1 MIYTLV
7 HGKNCKDFVRID
19 DIKTKQDFEIHD
31 LIKSVLT
38 RKEYKPFIQSFNKT
52 ITESYLFNDIYFP
65 VQFWHDVKTKVREI
79 YGIDITL
86 NGDYTGVPNV
96 IEREQFDMFVSSLKL
111 PPKYQT
117 DSETYKYQQDC
128 VYNVLTNK
136 IGLIEI
142 GTSGGKTFITYLYVR
157 YILEHYTN
165 WVTTTSREI
174 KSNLQKGNRT
184 EEADKIL
191 VIVPSKQLAIQL
203 KQDFEEYSSL
213 EEKKVIV
220 ESIFAG
226 AKKTNNAHVICGTY
240 QTLCNYEPDFFEG
253 FRYIICDE
261 LHRAKAFSIK
271 SEIYGKIRNADFYF
285 GMTGTLPK
293 YNTLDYLH
301 ITAMFGNKLY
311 EKSVRSLI
319 DDGISV
325 DVDMNIIRIQ
335 YEGDDADY
343 SLALRER
350 GIIGTEKYRAE
361 KEFFQSN
368 EKRNA
373 LIIKLLKHYNSN
385 ALILV
390 DTLSY
395 CDNLYDLLVGAFG
408 DSREIHIINGQVK
421 NRQEII
427 DKMKQAKSD
436 FILIGTYGTMSTGV
450 SIPSIEQIYFVDG
463 GKSEIRIR
471 QSIGRGIRLNPGK
484 EKCKVFDFFDDLKG
498 SSFQKHARERLRIY
512 KEQKLPFKITTTTI

>member
-31 LIKSVLT
+31 LIRQVLT

-86 NGDYTGVPNV
+86 NGDYAGVPNV

-165 WVTTTSREI
+165 WATTTSREI
-174 KSNLQKGNRT
+174 KNNLQKGNRP

-226 AKKTNNAHVICGTY
+226 A
-240 QTLCNYEPDFFEG
+240 
-253 FRYIICDE
+253 
-261 LHRAKAFSIK
+261 
-271 SEIYGKIRNADFYF
+271 
-285 GMTGTLPK
+285 
-293 YNTLDYLH
+293 
-301 ITAMFGNKLY
+301 
-311 EKSVRSLI
+311 
-319 DDGISV
+319 
-325 DVDMNIIRIQ
+325 
-335 YEGDDADY
+335 
-343 SLALRER
+343 
-350 GIIGTEKYRAE
+350 
-361 KEFFQSN
+361 
-368 EKRNA
+368 
-373 LIIKLLKHYNSN
+373 
-385 ALILV
+385 
-390 DTLSY
+390 
-395 CDNLYDLLVGAFG
+395 
-408 DSREIHIINGQVK
+408 
-421 NRQEII
+421 
-427 DKMKQAKSD
+427 
-436 FILIGTYGTMSTGV
+436 
-450 SIPSIEQIYFVDG
+450 
-463 GKSEIRIR
+463 
-471 QSIGRGIRLNPGK
+471 
-484 EKCKVFDFFDDLKG
+484 
-498 SSFQKHARERLRIY
+498 
-512 KEQKLPFKITTTTI
+512 

>member
-1 MIYTLV
+1 MTFTLI

-52 ITESYLFNDIYFP
+52 ISESYLFNDIYFP
-65 VQFWHDVKTKVREI
+65 IQFWNDVKTKVHGI
-79 YGIDITL
+79 YSIDIEL
-86 NGDYTGVPNV
+86 IKDYGDVPNV

-111 PPKYQT
+111 PSKYQI

-128 VYNVLTNK
+128 VFNVLTNK

-142 GTSGGKTFITYLYVR
+142 GTSGGKTFITYLYIR

-165 WVTTTSREI
+165 WAKSSRKEI
-174 KSNLQKGNRT
+174 NDSLQNGNRP
-184 EEADKIL
+184 EIADKIL

-220 ESIFAG
+220 ESIFSG
-226 AKKTNNAHVICGTY
+226 SKKTDAAHVLCGTY
-240 QTLCNYEPDFFEG
+240 QTLCNYEVDFFEG
-253 FRYIICDE
+253 FRFVICDE
-261 LHRAKAFSIK
+261 LHRAKAYSIK
-271 SEIYGKIRNADFYF
+271 SEIFGKIRNADFFF

-301 ITAMFGNKLY
+301 ITAMFGTKLY
-311 EKSVRSLI
+311 EKTVRSLI
-319 DDGISV
+319 DDGVSV

-335 YEGDDADY
+335 YNSDADY
-343 SLALRER
+343 SMILREN

-368 EKRNA
+368 KKRNA
-373 LIIKLLKHYNSN
+373 IIVKLLSHFNSN

-395 CDNLYDLLVGAFG
+395 CDLLYDLLVDAFG
-408 DSREIHIINGQVK
+408 DKKEIHIINGQVK

-484 EKCKVFDFFDDLKG
+484 EKCKVFDFFDDLAG

-512 KEQKLPFKITTTTI
+512 KEQKIPFKITQTTI